1 MNVSS
6 LPLTST
12 SYGGRRSEI
21 GLEDERE
28 LLGAIRLG
36 DRAAAERMVGRTY
49 EGVYAALVRLCG
61 GDTDLAADLTQ
72 DSYQKA
78 WSSIDGFDG
87 RSKLSTWL
95 YRIAYTTFLNHIR
108 RPRLMQSL
116 TETSDIPDQ
125 DARGAE
131 ETLATREEGSRLREA
146 VLELPEELRFT
157 VTAHFWADLT
167 VREIAEI
174 ERVTSVAIRKRLA
187 RAFRFLQSLL
197 LEEPS

>member
-1 MNVSS
+1 MDVST
-6 LPLTST
+6 LLLTSL

-36 DRAAAERMVGRTY
+36 DRAAAERMVGQTY

-78 WSSIDGFDG
+78 WSSIDSFDG

-108 RPRLMQSL
+108 RPRLMQPL
-116 TETSDIPDQ
+116 TETADIADQ
-125 DARGAE
+125 HARGAE
-131 ETLATREEGSRLREA
+131 ETLANRQEGSRLREA

-157 VTAHFWADLT
+157 VTARFWADLT

-187 RAFRFLQSLL
+187 RAFTFLQSLL